1 MKSEELQKELR
12 AIRELQRRNE
22 ANYRANQKK
31 IEARL
36 LTLEKITQENE
47 KGEVEVSDEMQLLL
61 KKAMIRRGI
70 PIEKLSAVTES
81 CLTKYN
87 KI

>member
-47 KGEVEVSDEMQLLL
+47 KGEVEVSNEIQLLL
-61 KKAMIRRGI
+61 RKAMIRRGV
-70 PIEKLSAVTES
+70 PIEKLPAVTES

>member
-47 KGEVEVSDEMQLLL
+47 KGEVEVSDEIQLLL
-61 KKAMIRRGI
+61 RKAMIRRGT
-70 PIEKLSAVTES
+70 PIEKLPAVTES
-81 CLTKYN
+81 KQH
-87 KI
+87 

>member
-31 IEARL
+31 
-36 LTLEKITQENE
+36 
-47 KGEVEVSDEMQLLL
+47 
-61 KKAMIRRGI
+61 
-70 PIEKLSAVTES
+70 
-81 CLTKYN
+81 
-87 KI
+87 